1 MSNVALRMGAFMLV
15 LALIFGL
22 GFGAG
27 RLSGLNPRGVEPH
40 NEMPAEHG
48 QMP

>member
-1 MSNVALRMGAFMLV
+1 MSNAALRMGAFLLV
-15 LALIFGL
+15 LVLLFGL

-27 RLSGLNPRGVEPH
+27 KLSSVTPRGVEVH
-40 NEMPAEHG
+40 EDMPSGHG